1 MPRIEQIVSFCK
13 VVELGSFTQA
23 AKSLILSQP
32 TVSMQI
38 KSLEEEIGSNLL
50 HRDGQRIVLTEDG
63 KKVFPEFLRIS
74 ASYEKVQQT
83 IAATNHKLRGGL
95 FIGASSGPAETPLP
109 ALLGK
114 FKRENKY
121 ADIHLIVGDSSEIID
136 KVAAEAIELGYVGI
150 KRRDSQLRFEEFAI
164 DNLVLAVS
172 PKHPAVVKKKINID
186 ELTQFPLVL
195 QQAGSGATIQLQE
208 ALSRA
213 NIRFSELN
221 IFMELGLQ
229 SSVKA
234 AVLEGFGATI
244 ISELGIKKELMLGEL
259 VKIDIEDIDLSR
271 QIYVCRNRNLPLSN
285 LAAEFLEFSN
295 MQQKSISSS
304 S

>member
-13 VVELGSFTQA
+13 VVELGSFSLA

-38 KSLEEEIGSNLL
+38 KNLEEEIGSNLL
-50 HRDGQRIVLTEDG
+50 HRDGQKIILTEDG
-63 KKVFPEFLRIS
+63 RKVYPEFLRIS
-74 ASYEKVQQT
+74 ASYEKAQQAIT
-83 IAATNHKLRGGL
+83 ATNQKLRGDL
-95 FIGASSGPAETPLP
+95 FIGASSGPAENPLP
-109 ALLGK
+109 TFLGK
-114 FKRENKY
+114 FKQENKY
-121 ADIHLIVGDSSEIID
+121 AEVHLVVGDSSEIID
-136 KVAAEAIELGYVGI
+136 KVAAEVIELGYVGT
-150 KRRDSQLRFEEFAI
+150 KRRDGQLRFEEFAT
-164 DNLVLAVS
+164 DNLVLAIS
-172 PKHPAVVKKKINID
+172 PKHPALKKRRINID
-186 ELTQFPLVL
+186 ELSQFPLVL

-208 ALSRA
+208 VLSRA

-221 IFMELGLQ
+221 IFLELGLQ

-259 VKIDIEDIDLSR
+259 VKVDIEDIDLSR

-285 LAAEFLEFSN
+285 LAEEFLEFSKTHQEN
-295 MQQKSISSS
+295 TSPSK
-304 S
+304 